1 MSENIID
8 MSKTLVETKPCEVEI
23 HKIQVC
29 SEVDEDKDIEKCPTT
44 KWHPKLEWINKSEIM
59 AYVCSWEEIQE
70 FQKRLSN
77 FCLTFERISN
87 LAYFNEYILLKTM
100 TLIWRGNRMETG
112 HECGT
117 REDILEELRRLYTM
131 KESGIDVNSLACDKT
146 WHPEGEM
153 SSGWKYMGEQAARG
167 FFVLQTSSER
177 GEPLTVDQIKCV
189 HSILMSG
196 SMENC
201 GEFRTSPAY
210 ADDYVFAPHD
220 SISERMENMVKI
232 FEENVRSSSNVYVVN
247 VAVQLMLDFVTIHP
261 FSNGNGRMCRMLF
274 SYALRRMGF
283 PFPVTL
289 DSGHSKSYKHYI
301 TALKKA
307 QTQGKK
313 GPLLQIALVSINATL
328 MNYAAFS
335 QSSELQSL

>member
-1 MSENIID
+1 MTDNIFNL
-8 MSKTLVETKPCEVEI
+8 SQTLVETKHCL
-23 HKIQVC
+23 HKIQI
-29 SEVDEDKDIEKCPTT
+29 SSDFNEDKTIEKCFTT
-44 KWHPKLEWINKSEIM
+44 TWHPKLEWINKSEIM

-77 FCLTFERISN
+77 FGLIFEKSYN

-100 TLIWRGNRMETG
+100 TLIWCGNKMETG

-117 REDILEELRRLYTM
+117 RDDILEELRRLYTI
-131 KESGIDVNSLACDKT
+131 KECGIIDVNSLTCDKT
-146 WHPEGEM
+146 WHPEGDT
-153 SSGWKYMGEQAARG
+153 SSGWKYMGQQAARG
-167 FFVLQTSSER
+167 FVLLQTSSER
-177 GEPLTVDQIKCV
+177 GEHLTVDLIKCV

-201 GEFRTSPAY
+201 GEFRTTPAY
-210 ADDYVFAPHD
+210 ADDYIFAPHD
-220 SISERMENMVKI
+220 SISERMENMVNL
-232 FEENVRSSSNVYVVN
+232 FEKNVTSSNVYVVN

-313 GPLLQIALVSINATL
+313 GPLLQLALVSINTTL

-335 QSSELQSL
+335 QSSELQRL